1 MVLGWPAYITP
12 FHGVLNYFLERK
24 LYKRVY
30 RAVGVLGIN
39 FSCDVTF
46 VGVGVVTGVYSAV
59 LAVVADIHGWFVHYC
74 VSFLIYYCVAIHFDH
89 SSFMSFI
96 RWY

>member
-1 MVLGWPAYITP
+1 
-12 FHGVLNYFLERK
+12 
-24 LYKRVY
+24 
-30 RAVGVLGIN
+30 
-39 FSCDVTF
+39 
-46 VGVGVVTGVYSAV
+46 V

>member
-12 FHGVLNYFLERK
+12 FHGVLYYFLERK

-46 VGVGVVTGVYSAV
+46 VGVGVVTDVYSAV
-59 LAVVADIHGWFVHYC
+59 LAVVADIHYC
-74 VSFLIYYCVAIHFDH
+74 VSFLIYYCVAMV
-89 SSFMSFI
+89 SG
-96 RWY
+96 